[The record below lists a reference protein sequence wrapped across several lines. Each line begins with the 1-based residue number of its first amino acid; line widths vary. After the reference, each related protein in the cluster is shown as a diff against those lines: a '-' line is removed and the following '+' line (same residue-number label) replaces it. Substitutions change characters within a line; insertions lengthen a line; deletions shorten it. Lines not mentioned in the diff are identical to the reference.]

1 MFGMAVMVVVLV
13 MLIMDV
19 AKEVV
24 LEEVVELVVA
34 GEVELVVEAVVV
46 VAVVVV
52 GEEIV
57 VDVVVIEMVN
67 NFKVVIASVQERFRA
82 CLYKTNIMLCNGLFL
97 FCIIILAVKW
107 ARVITAYILILS

>member
-1 MFGMAVMVVVLV
+1 MIVLV

-24 LEEVVELVVA
+24 FEEVVELVVA

-46 VAVVVV
+46 VVAVVVV
-52 GEEIV
+52 GEEVV

-67 NFKVVIASVQERFRA
+67 NFKVVIVSIQEKFRA
-82 CLYKTNIMLCNGLFL
+82 CVYKTNIFLCNCLFL
-97 FCIIILAVKW
+97 ILFCMH
-107 ARVITAYILILS
+107 

>member
-1 MFGMAVMVVVLV
+1 MVVLV

-24 LEEVVELVVA
+24 FEEVVELVVA

-46 VAVVVV
+46 VV
-52 GEEIV
+52 GEEGV

-67 NFKVVIASVQERFRA
+67 NFKVVIASIQENSV
-82 CLYKTNIMLCNGLFL
+82 LVYTKQIY
-97 FCIIILAVKW
+97 FCAI
-107 ARVITAYILILS
+107 AYS

>member
-1 MFGMAVMVVVLV
+1 M
-13 MLIMDV
+13 

-52 GEEIV
+52 GEEVV

-67 NFKVVIASVQERFRA
+67 NFKVVIVSIQEKFRA
-82 CLYKTNIMLCNGLFL
+82 CVYKTNIFLCNCLFL
-97 FCIIILAVKW
+97 ILFCMH
-107 ARVITAYILILS
+107 